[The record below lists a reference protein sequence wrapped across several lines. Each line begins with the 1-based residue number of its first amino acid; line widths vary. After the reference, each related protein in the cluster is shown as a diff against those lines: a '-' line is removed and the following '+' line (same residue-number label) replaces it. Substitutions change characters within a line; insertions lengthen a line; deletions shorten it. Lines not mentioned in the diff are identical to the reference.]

1 MTLPPCPPAFAPF
14 ADAPVAAE
22 RIYAIDPG
30 LCVLSCRRSMEGA
43 VKWMY
48 SVDGDL
54 ALPWDDKPVSRMNTE
69 GFVLFVDQ
77 SDKSKIRHSGI
88 S

>member
-1 MTLPPCPPAFAPF
+1 
-14 ADAPVAAE
+14 
-22 RIYAIDPG
+22 
-30 LCVLSCRRSMEGA
+30 MEGA
-43 VKWMY
+43 VRWMY
-48 SVDGDL
+48 PVDGGL
-54 ALPWDDKPVSRMNTE
+54 ALPWDDKPVSLVSTE

>member
-1 MTLPPCPPAFAPF
+1 MTPSPNPSAFAPF

-22 RIYAIDPG
+22 RVYAIDPG

-43 VKWMY
+43 VRWMY
-48 SVDGDL
+48 PVDGGL
-54 ALPWDDKPVSRMNTE
+54 ALPWDDKPVSLMSTE